1 MASITALKTFLSI
14 VDNGSLAK
22 SAETLNVTQSTV
34 TARLQALE
42 ASVGVQLLTRD
53 RSGVQLT
60 ERGAQMHRYA
70 SAMVNLWRQANQEV
84 APSQD
89 TVLTIAISLTLQDGV
104 GSTLINKLLDAPSV
118 GLMAHRCSDEAAL
131 AGLLNRK
138 QIDACLSMQPISGT
152 GIDTYPWRDQ
162 IVCLFGSDPGR
173 PIDADPRYVYVDYG
187 FHYGLEHSL
196 AYSDAGTAKV
206 RTQSPSAAVQILQ
219 NRGGSAYLPKE
230 FLAHADA
237 LQLFPLAGAPEFHIP
252 TYLSCH
258 QASGWR
264 RGLVV

>member
-1 MASITALKTFLSI
+1 MASIITLKTFLSI

-22 SAETLNVTQSTV
+22 AAETLNVTQSTV

-70 SAMVNLWRQANQEV
+70 SAMVNLWQQANQEV

-104 GSTLINKLLDAPSV
+104 GSTLIHKLLDQPSV

-131 AGLLNRK
+131 PGLLTRK
-138 QIDACLSMQPISGT
+138 HIDACLSMQPISGT

-162 IVCLFGSDPGR
+162 TVCLFGSDPDR
-173 PIDADPRYVYVDYG
+173 PIDADPRYICRLRLSLW
-187 FHYGLEHSL
+187 FRAQLGLQRCGHGES
-196 AYSDAGTAKV
+196 ADAKPIGGRSDFAK
-206 RTQSPSAAVQILQ
+206 SW
-219 NRGGSAYLPKE
+219 GSAYLPKE
-230 FLAHADA
+230 FLAHTDA

-258 QASGWR
+258 QSSGWR

>member
-1 MASITALKTFLSI
+1 MASIITLKTFLSI

-22 SAETLNVTQSTV
+22 AAETLNVTQSTI

-70 SAMVNLWRQANQEV
+70 SAMVNLWQQANQEV

-104 GSTLINKLLDAPSV
+104 GSTLIHKLLDQPSV

-131 AGLLNRK
+131 PGLLTRK
-138 QIDACLSMQPISGT
+138 HIDACLSMQPISGT

-162 IVCLFGSDPGR
+162 TLCLFGSDPDR

-219 NRGGSAYLPKE
+219 SRGGSAYLPKE
-230 FLAHADA
+230 FLAHTDA
-237 LQLFPLAGAPEFHIP
+237 LQLFQLAGAPEFHIP

-258 QASGWR
+258 QSSGWR